1 MTSDEDDYNLP
12 DVHNNIQKYYN
23 KMLLTRDDIV
33 KNIITIL
40 NEIIYS
46 EFYTNEDNIENKIK
60 NNVDLFNRSY
70 VPIKYI
76 SLLNEYNFKSSIPL

>member
-1 MTSDEDDYNLP
+1 MTSEEDDYNLP

-40 NEIIYS
+40 NDIIYS
-46 EFYTNEDNIENKIK
+46 EFYTSEDNTVINNYIK
-60 NNVDLFNRSY
+60 
-70 VPIKYI
+70 KYNIII
-76 SLLNEYNFKSSIPL
+76 SKKKK